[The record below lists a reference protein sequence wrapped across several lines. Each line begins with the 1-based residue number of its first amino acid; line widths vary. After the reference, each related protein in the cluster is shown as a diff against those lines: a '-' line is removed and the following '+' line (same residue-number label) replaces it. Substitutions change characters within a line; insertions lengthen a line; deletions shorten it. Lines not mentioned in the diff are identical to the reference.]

1 MFPTPTNEDFRLIL
15 DYSSDLHWMI
25 DCASARVLYTS
36 PAAGRKFGYGPEK
49 SQAVADMLMHDLPA
63 RIARFEA
70 GDESRRTLRRE
81 TELEG
86 RSGGTI
92 PVEIESTLV
101 HADDG
106 SLRLVGVVRD
116 ISERREQE
124 AQQKRFVSMV
134 SHEFRTPLS
143 TIDGAIQRLEMTGDE
158 ADEATQKRYRKI
170 ATAVERLL
178 GMIEEYLTPE
188 RLAAIGRKRQ
198 PNEISPE
205 ALLETVTEQARL
217 RRGAVMLQ
225 IDNLP
230 QWLRCDPQGL
240 RLCLDILVD
249 NAIKYSPD
257 GSPITISG
265 RRAPDGGV
273 ELSVTDFGPQIAAEE
288 LPKVFDKGFRGAGVA
303 QVPGSGLGLYMARSV
318 VEVHGGMISVE
329 NIPESGKKFRIWL
342 PLPV

>member
-1 MFPTPTNEDFRLIL
+1 MTTNEDFRLIL

-81 TELEG
+81 AELEG
-86 RSGGTI
+86 RGGTLV

-101 HADDG
+101 HAADG

-124 AQQKRFVSMV
+124 AQQKRFVSMI

-143 TIDGAIQRLEMTGDE
+143 TIDGAIQRLEMTADE

-188 RLAAIGRKRQ
+188 RLASIGRKRQ

-205 ALLETVTEQARL
+205 ALLETAAEQARL
-217 RRGAVMLQ
+217 RRGAVVVQ
-225 IDNLP
+225 NEGLP
-230 QWLRCDPQGL
+230 QWLRCNPQGL
-240 RLCLDILVD
+240 RMCLDILLD

-257 GSPITISG
+257 GTPVVLSG
-265 RRAPDGGV
+265 RRVAGGGV
-273 ELSVTDFGPQIAAEE
+273 ELTVTDYGPPIPAGE
-288 LPKVFDKGFRGAGVA
+288 LERIFEKGYRGEMAGG
-303 QVPGSGLGLYMARSV
+303 VPGSGLGLYMARSV
-318 VEVHGGMISVE
+318 VEVHGGTLSVE

-342 PLPV
+342 PLPA